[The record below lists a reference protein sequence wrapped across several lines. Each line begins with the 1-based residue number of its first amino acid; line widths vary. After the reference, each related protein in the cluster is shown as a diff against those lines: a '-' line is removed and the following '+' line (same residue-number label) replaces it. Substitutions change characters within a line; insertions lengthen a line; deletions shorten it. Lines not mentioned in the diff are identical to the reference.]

1 MKPLVSSLTVP
12 CRLDYLVPLAAFVQE
27 LAQLMGFD
35 EKEQSQIRLGTE
47 EAITNVIEHGLELN
61 PDESFT
67 LTLEAAASALT
78 VRIREKG
85 LPFDPARAPQYSPER
100 AGEDTSGL
108 GMFLMRA
115 SMDIVEYHNL
125 GRDGKETVL
134 VKHLGSRRIDR
145 LMEPEE
151 LVVSHEVPRVTAAPS
166 FTVRRA
172 RPEEAVEIAKCAYR
186 AYGYSYTATD
196 YIYFPDKIAEYNASG
211 QMISAVAVTDDGV
224 LMGHAALKR
233 ADPDARTAELGVA
246 FVTPE
251 FRGRGLLKQLT
262 DFLLGWA
269 AKNGL
274 EGIFGQ
280 AVTSHVA
287 SQTVINRE
295 GFKDCGLALGM
306 LAGGVSYKA
315 ICGDVSQRESL
326 AISYL
331 PLERQRRVVIYPPPR
346 HREFVKKLCERLAVP
361 FDVAETMASE
371 AVGPDQGELVKA
383 TKSQAANS
391 AEIRVSSCAE
401 EAFAMTRSQWK
412 KYCQEQT
419 DVVFLYLNIEDPR
432 CPGFAARC
440 EELGFFFA
448 GVQPGA
454 ANGREALIL
463 QYLNNVRI
471 DYDCLKLYSA
481 EAQELARYIRA
492 NDPNAV

>member
-35 EKEQSQIRLGTE
+35 ETELSQIRLGTE

-67 LTLEAAASALT
+67 LVLEAAASALT

-115 SMDIVEYHNL
+115 SMDTVEYHNL

-134 VKHLGSRRIDR
+134 VKHLSSKRIDR

-151 LVVSHEVPRVTAAPS
+151 LAPNEETLGVIPLPG

-172 RPEEAVEIAKCAYR
+172 VPEESIEISKCAYR
-186 AYGYSYTATD
+186 AYGYSYFD

-211 QMISAVAVTDDGV
+211 HMVSAVAVTDDGV
-224 LMGHAALKR
+224 LMGHTALKLD
-233 ADPDARTAELGVA
+233 DPEAKTAELGVA
-246 FVTPE
+246 FVKPE
-251 FRGRGLLKQLT
+251 FRGHGLLRRMSA
-262 DFLLGWA
+262 FLLDYGRGS
-269 AKNGL
+269 GL
-274 EGIFGQ
+274 DGVFGQ
-280 AVTSHVA
+280 AVTSHIA
-287 SQTVINRE
+287 SQTVIGKT
-295 GFKDCGLALGM
+295 GFIDCALAVGM
-306 LAGGVSYKA
+306 SPSGRLFKA
-315 ICGDVSQRESL
+315 ICGEASQRETL

-331 PLERQRRVVIYPPPR
+331 PLQRQKRATIYPPSR
-346 HREFVKKLCERLAVP
+346 HLDMVKKLYDRLELP
-361 FDVAETMASE
+361 FEVGRAAS
-371 AVGPDQGELVKA
+371 AADAGLSQGGPVTA
-383 TKSQAANS
+383 TKNQGRNC
-391 AEIRVSSCAE
+391 AEIRVSACDE
-401 EAFAMTRSQWK
+401 ETSAVVRSRWK
-412 KYCQEQT
+412 GYCQEQT
-419 DVVFLYLNIEDPR
+419 DVVFLYLNLEDPR

-440 EELGFFFA
+440 EELGFFLA
-448 GVQPGA
+448 GVLPGA

-471 DYDCLKLYSA
+471 DYDRLKLYSA

-492 NDPNAV
+492 NDPNAA